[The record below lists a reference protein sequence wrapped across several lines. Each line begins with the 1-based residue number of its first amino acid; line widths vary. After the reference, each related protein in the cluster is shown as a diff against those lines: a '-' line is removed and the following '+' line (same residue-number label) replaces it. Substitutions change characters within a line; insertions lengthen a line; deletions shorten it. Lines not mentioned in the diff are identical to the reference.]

1 MADDGVGDQFEG
13 MRNRL
18 SFLRAPSA
26 QSQRSPG
33 KSMGRPDSQDDLPE
47 TPFDVAFL
55 TFFFLQIYVG
65 QLIIQS
71 VVLFWSFSL
80 DSPHEPTALLCLDLF
95 AIALLVGR
103 PAPPPSS
110 LSQALPRCVDVPDS
124 VGELAEHN

>member
-26 QSQRSPG
+26 QSQRIPR
-33 KSMGRPDSQDDLPE
+33 RPRQPRRPPE

-110 LSQALPRCVDVPDS
+110 LSQAFPRCVGVCRTVS
-124 VGELAEHN
+124 ESL